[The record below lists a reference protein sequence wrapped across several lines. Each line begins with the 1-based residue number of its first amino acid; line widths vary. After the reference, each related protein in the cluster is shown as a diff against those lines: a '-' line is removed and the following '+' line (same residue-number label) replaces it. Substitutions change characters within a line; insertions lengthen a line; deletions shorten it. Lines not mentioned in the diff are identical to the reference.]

1 MIDGFTS
8 KNLFKD
14 DKVRDSVEH
23 DFGFSDVHLEE
34 YAAKLESKSQS
45 KAIQTAT
52 RQETKSQQEIDF
64 IDGTQNIE

>member
-34 YAAKLESKSQS
+34 YAIELTLQNLRVKVRVKPFKLPLDSCH
-45 KAIQTAT
+45 
-52 RQETKSQQEIDF
+52 
-64 IDGTQNIE
+64 